1 MKNKIIGIVVCTLL
15 IATAVPAVTSLP
27 HIAVPSMVLHTPVT
41 SRAGN
46 WSEIQ
51 KLLAADGEAGDFF
64 GYSVSIYGD
73 TVLVGAFHDNDNGV
87 ASGSAFVFTRTRSTW
102 TQQAKL
108 LPSDGVANDWFGVSV
123 SLYGDTALV
132 GAHGNDD
139 NGDSAGSAYIFT
151 RNGTTWTQQAKL
163 LADDGAPLDCFGWA
177 VSLFGDTALIGAQYD
192 DDNGN
197 ESGSAYVFTR
207 NGNAWTQQAELHPS
221 GPGPSDLFGCSVSIS
236 GETALIGAYWDDD
249 NEEDSGSAYVFIR
262 TDNNWTQEQKLLASD
277 GAYSDRFGYA
287 VSLDGDTALI
297 GAYWDNDNGEHSGS
311 AYVFTRTGSSWT
323 QQAKLLASDGYI
335 VDWFGV
341 SVSLSGDTALI
352 GACYDDDNDYESG
365 SAYVYTRTNATWT
378 QQAKL
383 LASDGQGMDTF
394 GWSVSL
400 SDNRALIGA
409 NFNIGTGSAYV
420 FGKENEPPVADFTW
434 TPPNPTSYHQTTF
447 NASASYDTDGT
458 ITSYEWDWNND
469 GVYEETHSTP
479 LTTHVW
485 TSAGSY
491 PVTLRVTDDGG
502 VASTIIKIVNVS
514 SITITI
520 KVNSG
525 LGVNVVFTNKGS
537 MNVTNVYWQLQAK
550 GGKYG
555 HINSTSYGL
564 LDLEAGEAAP
574 RGTSMLLGLGPFK
587 VTVQVA
593 DQEATY
599 TGIQIIIF
607 SLILPKGT

>member
-27 HIAVPSMVLHTPVT
+27 HITVPSMVSHNPVT
-41 SRAGN
+41 TRAGN

-87 ASGSAFVFTRTRSTW
+87 ASGSAYVFIHTGSTW

-132 GAHGNDD
+132 GAHGDDD

-177 VSLFGDTALIGAQYD
+177 VSLFSDTALIGAQYD
-192 DDNGN
+192 EDNGN

-221 GPGPSDLFGCSVSIS
+221 DPGPADLFGCSVSIS

-249 NEEDSGSAYVFIR
+249 NGEDSGSAYVFTR
-262 TDNNWTQEQKLLASD
+262 TGTTWTQEQKLLASD
-277 GAYSDRFGYA
+277 GAFGDRFGYA
-287 VSLDGDTALI
+287 VSLSGDTALI
-297 GAYWDNDNGEHSGS
+297 GAYWDNDNGDHSGS
-311 AYVFTRTGSSWT
+311 AYVFTRTGTTWT
-323 QQAKLLASDGYI
+323 QQAKLLASDGNI
-335 VDWFGV
+335 TDWFGAAV
-341 SVSLSGDTALI
+341 SIYGDIALI
-352 GACYDDDNDYESG
+352 GEPWDDDNDYESG
-365 SAYVYTRTNATWT
+365 SAYVFTRNGTTWT

-400 SDNRALIGA
+400 SEENAIIGA

-420 FGKENEPPVADFTW
+420 FGKENAPPIAEFNL
-434 TPPNPTSYHQTTF
+434 TPPNPTAYHQTTF
-447 NASASYDTDGT
+447 NASASYDPDGT

-469 GVYEETHSTP
+469 GVYDETHSTP

-491 PVTLRVTDDGG
+491 PVSLRVTDDGG
-502 VASTIIKIVNVS
+502 VASTIIKTINVS
-514 SITITI
+514 NIAITI

-525 LGVNVVFTNKGS
+525 LGVTVVFTNKGT
-537 MNVTNVYWQLQAK
+537 MNVTNVNWQLQAK

-555 HINSTSYGL
+555 HINTTSYGL
-564 LDLEAGEAAP
+564 FNLEAGEAAP

-593 DQEATY
+593 DQETTY